1 MTSLLLWPRSELC
14 KANLKQASGGG
25 CPSPSGAPL
34 KPPPFFQRASKWF
47 KFPIWVTLVYICVS
61 KRQKQPVLNSGLKV
75 LWKQIEHYFPSL
87 KKGPHDLFT
96 EIVTEC

>member
-1 MTSLLLWPRSELC
+1 MQGHSEAGQWRRMPITQRS
-14 KANLKQASGGG
+14 
-25 CPSPSGAPL
+25 
-34 KPPPFFQRASKWF
+34 PFETPHYFQRASKWF

-75 LWKQIEHYFPSL
+75 LWKQIGHYFPSL
-87 KKGPHDLFT
+87 KKGPRDLFT